1 MPSPLAPSDAACRL
15 VPRFGLDAE
24 GLEPLDGF
32 ESEVL
37 VAHGLDGEAIV
48 KLMAPSHRTPDE
60 VRAEIDWL
68 LALRAAGVS
77 VARPLPTSDGSWL
90 VTEGDPPLIAVA
102 YERSPG
108 RHLPPDAW
116 TPDLFYAHGVLVG
129 QLQAHARCWSSA
141 GPRRAGWLDHQAL
154 DRAAEALPG
163 DTTFLEGVAEVAKRV
178 AAAVPQGAADVG
190 LIHADLHAWNVLVD
204 EAGTLTAIDF
214 DDAVVGPYLYD
225 LVMPLYYAV
234 TTRGECDPSEAAE
247 AFLRPYLEGF
257 DTVAQRPAGGA
268 DAVAAL
274 LAMRQ
279 ADLAIFVRLDVPE
292 DRWDDDVRAAAKRLR
307 DRTAAC
313 HEVVPL
319 EVLRRHFGD

>member
-1 MPSPLAPSDAACRL
+1 MPAPRAPSDAARRL
-15 VPRFGLDAE
+15 APRFGLDAE
-24 GLEPLDGF
+24 HLESLDGF

-48 KLMAPSHRTPDE
+48 KLMAPAHRTPDE

-68 LALRAAGVS
+68 LALRAAAVS
-77 VARPLPTSDGSWL
+77 VARPLPASDGAWL

-129 QLQAHARCWSSA
+129 RLQAHARSWSSA

-154 DRAAEALPG
+154 DRAPEALPG
-163 DTTFLEGVAEVAKRV
+163 DAAFLEGVAEVAKRV

-225 LVMPLYYAV
+225 LAVPLYYAV
-234 TTRGECDPSEAAE
+234 TTRPELAPSEAAE
-247 AFLRPYLEGF
+247 TFLRPYLAGF
-257 DTVAQRPAGGA
+257 DAVAPRPAGGA

-292 DRWDDDVRAAAKRLR
+292 ARWDDGLRAAARRLR
-307 DRTAAC
+307 DRTAAR